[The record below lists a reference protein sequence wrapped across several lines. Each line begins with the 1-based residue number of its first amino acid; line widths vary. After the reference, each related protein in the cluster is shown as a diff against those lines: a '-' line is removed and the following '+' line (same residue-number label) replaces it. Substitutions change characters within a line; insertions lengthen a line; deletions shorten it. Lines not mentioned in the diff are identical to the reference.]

1 MWEVVKQIPLP
12 KVSQCRSVR
21 TMAEDSNERPMFA
34 HPPWT
39 VGIVLVFAV
48 LAIIAGLSDPIWI
61 LLGLPCILVL
71 VLYIYVRIVKRNRD
85 GN

>member
-1 MWEVVKQIPLP
+1 MVEN
-12 KVSQCRSVR
+12 
-21 TMAEDSNERPMFA
+21 SNNPDDKPDAKERPMFA

-39 VGIVLVFAV
+39 VGIVLCLAV

-71 VLYIYVRIVKRNRD
+71 ALYIYVRIVKRNRD